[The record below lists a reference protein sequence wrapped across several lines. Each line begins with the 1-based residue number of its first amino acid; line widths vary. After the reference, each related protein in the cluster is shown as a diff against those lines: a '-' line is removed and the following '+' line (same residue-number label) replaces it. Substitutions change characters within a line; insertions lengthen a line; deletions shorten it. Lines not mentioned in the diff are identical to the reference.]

1 MTDSVT
7 KRATLIIATLGSFLG
22 PFMGSS
28 INIALPVIQKE
39 LQIDA
44 VLLSWIPT
52 IYLLSA
58 TIFLVPCGKLADI
71 YGRKKIFTYGIIV
84 YSIFSLFSAT
94 ANHAVTMILY
104 RAFQGVGGTMIFT
117 TGVAILISVFPP
129 GERGR
134 VLGINVAA
142 VYSGLSLGPVIG
154 GFLTHYLTWRSVFLI
169 NIPFGLIIIYLIFT
183 RLKGEWAEAR
193 GEKFDLTGSII
204 FGISISIFMI
214 GMSQLPAMIGLLI
227 MPFGILGIWMF
238 IKWELRI
245 DNPLVEINLF
255 KQNRV
260 FAFSNTAALIHYSA
274 TFALTFLLSLYLQYM
289 KGMNP
294 RSAGLILVFQPAM
307 MALFSPAAGWLSDKV
322 EARVV
327 ASSGMTITAVGL
339 FLLIFLDKNTSF
351 SSIIVILLLLGFGF
365 ALFSS
370 PNANIIMGSIEPR
383 LYGVASGMV
392 GSMRTFG
399 MMASM
404 SIVNLLIAMMIGRVQ
419 ITAEYF
425 PAYLR
430 CMRAAFIIFSCLC
443 LIGICLSMARGRLS
457 SEPQG

>member
-1 MTDSVT
+1 
-7 KRATLIIATLGSFLG
+7 
-22 PFMGSS
+22 
-28 INIALPVIQKE
+28 
-39 LQIDA
+39 
-44 VLLSWIPT
+44 
-52 IYLLSA
+52 
-58 TIFLVPCGKLADI
+58 
-71 YGRKKIFTYGIIV
+71 
-84 YSIFSLFSAT
+84 
-94 ANHAVTMILY
+94 MILY
-104 RAFQGVGGTMIFT
+104 RAFQGIGGTMIFT

-129 GERGR
+129 EERGR

-193 GEKFDLTGSII
+193 GEKFDLAGSII
-204 FGISISIFMI
+204 FGIAITLLMV
-214 GMSQLPAMIGLLI
+214 GMSQLPAMRGLWI
-227 MPFGILGIWMF
+227 MPFGILGIWAF

-245 DNPLVEINLF
+245 DNPLVEMDLF

-274 TFALTFLLSLYLQYM
+274 TFALTFLLSLYLQYI
-289 KGMNP
+289 KGLNP

-322 EARVV
+322 EARIV
-327 ASSGMTITAVGL
+327 ASTGMTITAVGL
-339 FLLIFLDKNTSF
+339 FLLIFLDMNTSF
-351 SSIIVILLLLGFGF
+351 SSIIVILILLGFGF

-370 PNANIIMGSIEPR
+370 PNANIIMGSIEKR

-392 GSMRTFG
+392 GTMRTFG
-399 MMASM
+399 MMVSM

-430 CMRAAFIIFSCLC
+430 CMRVTFIIFSCLC
-443 LIGICLSMARGRLS
+443 LIGISLSMARGKFRPESQKLDS
-457 SEPQG
+457 ID